1 MRAGRRGLGLVE
13 LLVGVALLGVVG
25 AMVARLVS
33 VTTRAAV
40 RVRERSARSA
50 TLRTASLAVAR
61 DVQGLAVGEVRVT
74 GDTLRYRARRGAG
87 VACAVSGTRVS
98 VGRAS
103 YRGWRDPQPGRDS
116 LDLLDRDTGAWTTS
130 AVTAA
135 ATGTCPDGTPA
146 IEVAGAGTWTG
157 PAPAPVRVVEW
168 VEVRA
173 YESGGTWWLGA
184 RTLRPTD
191 VIQPLAGPV
200 ATRGVGFSR
209 LAVGQADTLLEMR
222 VRVPRTLLAG
232 GNLPADSALVR
243 VPLER
248 GGAP

>member
-1 MRAGRRGLGLVE
+1 VRAGRRGLGLVE

-33 VTTRAAV
+33 TTTRAAV
-40 RVRERSARSA
+40 RVRERAARSA
-50 TLRTASLAVAR
+50 VLRTAALSVSR
-61 DVQGLAVGEVRVT
+61 EVQGLAVGEVRVV
-74 GDTLRYRARRGAG
+74 GDTLRYRARRGEG
-87 VACAVSGTRVS
+87 VACAVGGMRVS
-98 VGRAS
+98 VSRAS

-116 LDLLDRDTGAWTTS
+116 LAVLDRDTGVWTTS

-135 ATGTCPDGTPA
+135 APGTCPDGTPS
-146 IEVAGAGTWTG
+146 IEVAGVGMWTG

-168 VEVRA
+168 IEVRA

-200 ATRGVGFSR
+200 AARGVGFVR
-209 LAVGQADTLLEMR
+209 LAVGPADTVLEMR

-232 GNLPADSALVR
+232 GSLPADSTLVR
-243 VPLER
+243 MPLER
-248 GGAP
+248 SGAP

>member
-25 AMVARLVS
+25 AMVARLVA
-33 VTTRAAV
+33 VTARAAV
-40 RVRERSARSA
+40 RVRERSARSV
-50 TLRTASLAVAR
+50 TLRTAALAVSR
-61 DVQGLAVGEVRVT
+61 EVQGLAVGEVRVA
-74 GDTLRYRARRGAG
+74 GDTLRYRARRGEG
-87 VACAVSGTRVS
+87 VACAVSATRVW
-98 VGRAS
+98 VARAS

-116 LDLLDRDTGAWTTS
+116 LALLHRDTGVWTMS

-146 IEVAGAGTWTG
+146 IEVGGAGTWTG

-173 YESGGTWWLGA
+173 YESGGRWWLGA

-209 LAVGQADTLLEMR
+209 LAVGPADTVLEMR
-222 VRVPRTLLAG
+222 VRVPRSLLAG
-232 GNLPADSALVR
+232 GSLPADSALVR